1 MIKRTKAL
9 AIFIAL
15 TISSVLTFGNIV
27 CASDKQLS
35 PSEKA
40 VQKIEKA
47 RDELEEKRKKLLEEY
62 GPDSPR
68 VKVIEEEIVA
78 LAQDYPARV
87 KEAREQIA
95 KSAYACGTAIDR
107 LLEQGMSR
115 TGQAVT
121 ALEAKKKELEELVEK
136 YPPDVIA
143 SKTYSEAQRAF
154 SRVTEGRP
162 RGDETPAEEWSFSFA
177 GQEPGNLRVIAIQ
190 GVSYRFRWAPPGSFM
205 MGSPETEQG
214 RDNDE
219 IFRQVTLSQGFWIL
233 ETEVTQSMWKSIMGN
248 NPSSFKGADLPVESV
263 SWSDSQGFVAAL
275 NDLGLAPAGARF
287 ALPTEAQWE
296 YACRAGTTS
305 PFSWGDSL
313 NGDQANCNGEAPYG
327 TDVKGKYLGKTAP
340 FGSYAANPW
349 GIFDMHGNLW
359 EWCEDWMG
367 PYPSGDATDP
377 SGPASGAYRVIRGG
391 CWNDAALR
399 CRSAFRNDAGVD
411 GRSDVVGFRIVLVPI
426 AEEKPQGTETPAEE

>member
-68 VKVIEEEIVA
+68 VKAIEEEIVA

-143 SKTYSEAQRAF
+143 SKTYAEARRTF

-162 RGDETPAEEWSFSFA
+162 RGDETSAEEWSFSFA

-327 TDVKGKYLGKTAP
+327 TDVKGKYLERRRLWQLRRE
-340 FGSYAANPW
+340 SL

-359 EWCEDWMG
+359 EWCED
-367 PYPSGDATDP
+367 
-377 SGPASGAYRVIRGG
+377 
-391 CWNDAALR
+391 
-399 CRSAFRNDAGVD
+399 
-411 GRSDVVGFRIVLVPI
+411 
-426 AEEKPQGTETPAEE
+426 